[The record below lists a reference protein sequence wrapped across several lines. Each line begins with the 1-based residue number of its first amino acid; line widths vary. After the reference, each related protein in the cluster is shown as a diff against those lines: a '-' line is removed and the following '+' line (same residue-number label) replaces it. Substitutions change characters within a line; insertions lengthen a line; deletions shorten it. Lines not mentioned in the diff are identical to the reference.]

1 MQTFPIIAVAADA
14 GDLDAASELL
24 FALPAEF
31 GAAIIVAQ
39 HFDAG
44 PARSLASII
53 ARQSNLPVTPAHDE
67 AEPER
72 NHIYLLPANV
82 AVTVRAGRMRLGKN
96 ANGLD
101 YPGDV
106 LMASLAQHDGVGA
119 IGVILSGAGSDG
131 TRGAQAIKKSGGI
144 VFAQYPGS
152 ARLPSMPI
160 SAIETGCTDFVLRPN
175 EIARELVRL
184 GDRTHATTRTAD
196 RMLASDCT

>member
-1 MQTFPIIAVAADA
+1 MDTSLIIAVAAGA

-53 ARQSNLPVTPAHDE
+53 TGQSNVPVTPAYDE
-67 AEPER
+67 AELER

-82 AVTVRAGRMRLGKN
+82 TVTVQAGRMRLGKS
-96 ANGLD
+96 AGVD

-106 LMASLAQHDGVGA
+106 LMASLAQQQGVGA
-119 IGVILSGAGSDG
+119 VGVILSGTGSDG
-131 TRGAQAIKKSGGI
+131 ARGTQAIKKSGGT

-152 ARLPSMPI
+152 ARFPSMPI
-160 SAIETGCTDFVLRPN
+160 CAIETGCADFVLRPY

-184 GDRTHATTRTAD
+184 GERTHVSTRPAD
-196 RMLASDCT
+196 CVLAGSCT